1 MVNYKIEPTG
11 QLVDVG
17 GGFSIAGADVIETKT
32 NQVLASS
39 IPMPEAKAMARHLNL
54 GGGFN
59 GSTPAFFLNKPG
71 KLNNQ
76 EETYYK

>member
-1 MVNYKIEPTG
+1 
-11 QLVDVG
+11 
-17 GGFSIAGADVIETKT
+17 
-32 NQVLASS
+32 
-39 IPMPEAKAMARHLNL
+39 MPEAKAMARHLNL

>member
-1 MVNYKIEPTG
+1 MVNYKMQPTG
-11 QLVDVG
+11 HIVDVG

-32 NQVLASS
+32 NQVIASS
-39 IPMPEAKAMARHLNL
+39 IPMPDAKAMARHLNL

-76 EETYYK
+76 EESYYK